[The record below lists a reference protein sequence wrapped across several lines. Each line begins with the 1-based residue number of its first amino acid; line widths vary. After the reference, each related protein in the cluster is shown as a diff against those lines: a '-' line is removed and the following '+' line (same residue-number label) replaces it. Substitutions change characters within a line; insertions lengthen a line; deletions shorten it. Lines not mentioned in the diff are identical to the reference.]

1 MGIRRNLF
9 LGLKQWLVGPG
20 KFPTNVVVTSPH
32 GSSKVPLSVFPYL
45 RAEYQTSPRLL
56 LNFSDYGTKYLLENV
71 PLNQQ
76 VVARY
81 GRIVGDVNRTRDAE
95 DVIRF
100 EDFNGVPIFREKF
113 QKRLTTSWLRP
124 FWLRK
129 LLLLSYEP
137 FYRDVFSVIDRMC
150 KDPANE
156 GKPIVLLDIHDTGN
170 RLLGATW
177 RKDKSR
183 RKKKMPPVVLSNAPD
198 LEVQEGRFGTAPEAF
213 LLDFREKLADKLGL
227 EEKEIEIN
235 SIFKGA
241 NVIRYFG
248 NPQANRRLRKILKGK
263 EIMTIQV
270 EFDRALYLDEVTQR
284 PIGWK
289 VNSVRNCLMETIE
302 ELCEVL
308 D

>member
-1 MGIRRNLF
+1 MSIRRNIF
-9 LGLKQWLVGPG
+9 LGLKQWFGG
-20 KFPTNVVVTSPH
+20 RTNFPTNVLVTSPH
-32 GSSKVPLSVFPYL
+32 GSSKVPFSVFPHL

-56 LNFSDYGTKYLLENV
+56 LNFSDYGTKYLIENV

-81 GRIVGDVNRTRDAE
+81 GRIIGDPNRRRDE
-95 DVIRF
+95 DDVIRF

-129 LLLLSYEP
+129 LLLISYEP
-137 FYRDVFSVIDRMC
+137 FYRDVFSVLDAMA
-150 KDPANE
+150 KDPRNE
-156 GKPIVLLDIHDTGN
+156 GKPLVLLDIHDTGN
-170 RLLGATW
+170 RLLGSTW
-177 RKDKSR
+177 RKDKNR
-183 RKKKMPPVVLSNAPD
+183 KKKKMPPLVLSNAPD
-198 LEVQEGRFGTAPEAF
+198 LEVEEGRFGTAPESF
-213 LLDFREKLADKLGL
+213 LLDFREKIADKLGI

-241 NVIRYFG
+241 NITRYFG
-248 NPQANRRLRKILKGK
+248 NPGANRRLRKILRGK
-263 EIMTIQV
+263 EIITVQV

-289 VNSVRNCLMETIE
+289 VASVRNCFMETVC
-302 ELCEVL
+302 ELC
-308 D
+308 DTQD

>member
-1 MGIRRNLF
+1 MGIRRNIF
-9 LGLKQWLVGPG
+9 LGLKQWLGG
-20 KFPTNVVVTSPH
+20 RANFPTNVLVTSPH
-32 GSSKVPLSVFPYL
+32 GSSKVPFSVFPHL

-56 LNFSDYGTKYLLENV
+56 LNFSDYGTKYLIENV
-71 PLNQQ
+71 PLSQQ

-81 GRIVGDVNRTRDAE
+81 GRIIGDPNRKRDDD

-129 LLLLSYEP
+129 LLLISYEP
-137 FYRDVFSVIDRMC
+137 FYRDVFSVLDTMA
-150 KDPANE
+150 KDPRNE
-156 GKPIVLLDIHDTGN
+156 GKPLVLLDIHDTGN
-170 RLLGATW
+170 RLLGSTW
-177 RKDKSR
+177 RNDKNR
-183 RKKKMPPVVLSNAPD
+183 KKKKMPPVVLSNAPD
-198 LEVQEGRFGTAPEAF
+198 LEIEPGRFGTAPESF
-213 LLDFREKLADKLGL
+213 LLDFREKMADKLGI

-241 NVIRYFG
+241 NITRYFG
-248 NPQANRRLRKILKGK
+248 NPAANRRLRKILRGK
-263 EIMTIQV
+263 EIMAVQV

-289 VNSVRNCLMETIE
+289 VASVRNCFMETVC
-302 ELCEVL
+302 ELC
-308 D
+308 DTQD

>member
-1 MGIRRNLF
+1 MGIRRNIF
-9 LGLKQWLVGPG
+9 LGIKQWFKGKN
-20 KFPTNVVVTSPH
+20 KFPSNVIVTSPH
-32 GSSKVPLSVFPYL
+32 GSSKVPLSVFAYL
-45 RAEYQTSPRLL
+45 RPDYQTSSRLL
-56 LNFSDYGTKYLLENV
+56 LNFSDYGTKYLLENI

-76 VVARY
+76 VVANY
-81 GRIVGDVNRTRDAE
+81 GRIVGDANRKRDEE

-129 LLLLSYEP
+129 LLLHSYEP
-137 FYRDVFSVIDRMC
+137 FYRDVFSAIDRASQ
-150 KDPANE
+150 DPNNDE
-156 GKPIVLLDIHDTGN
+156 KPIILLDVHDTGN
-170 RLLGATW
+170 RMLGRTW
-177 RKDKSR
+177 REDKYR
-183 RKKKMPPVVLSNAPD
+183 KKKKMPPLVLSNGPD
-198 LEVQEGRFGTAPEAF
+198 LEIDEGRFGTAPESF
-213 LLDFREKLADKLGL
+213 LQDFREKIADKLGL
-227 EEKEIEIN
+227 DEKEIEIN

-248 NPQANRRLRKILKGK
+248 NPGANRRLRKILRGK
-263 EIMTIQV
+263 EIYAVQV

-289 VNSVRNCLMETIE
+289 VASVRNCFMETVIE
-302 ELCEVL
+302 MCETL

>member
-1 MGIRRNLF
+1 MSIRRNIF
-9 LGLKQWLVGPG
+9 LGVKQWFAGRNN
-20 KFPTNVVVTSPH
+20 FPTNVIVTSPH

-45 RAEYQTSPRLL
+45 RPDYQTSSRLL
-56 LNFSDYGTKYLLENV
+56 LNFSDYGTKYLLEKV
-71 PLNQQ
+71 PLSQQ

-81 GRIVGDVNRTRDAE
+81 GRIVGDANRKRDDE

-129 LLLLSYEP
+129 LLLHSYEP
-137 FYRDVFSVIDRMC
+137 FYRDVFSAIDAAAQN
-150 KDPANE
+150 PANE
-156 GKPIVLLDIHDTGN
+156 GRPIILLDVHDTGN
-170 RLLGATW
+170 RLLGRTW
-177 RKDKSR
+177 REDKA
-183 RKKKMPPVVLSNAPD
+183 RKIKKMPPLVLSNAPD
-198 LEVQEGRFGTAPEAF
+198 LEVDEGRFGTAPEAF
-213 LLDFREKLADKLGL
+213 LLDFREKIADKLGL

-248 NPQANRRLRKILKGK
+248 NPSANRRLRKILRGK
-263 EIMTIQV
+263 DIYAVQV

-289 VNSVRNCLMETIE
+289 VASVRNCFMETIVE
-302 ELCEVL
+302 MNEML